1 MKVRKV
7 RYKSSITVLDKILN
21 LSKILKDYGKSSNL
35 SVALNEGITEWIKQK
50 AVSGNDT
57 YDMEVNIV
65 NQIENIVGAKNIIEI
80 VNKRPKEMKDL
91 LNMNRKEFV
100 VFSNQMDYI
109 FFLSKLKNKIENGLM
124 FNEQFDK
131 LEKFNQE
138 EGKYLNEEI
147 KFTTLDIQNQL
158 VKKLIIPYFAKEQ
171 QNKGESFERA
181 LKCIKLIQDYC
192 QLSNAYTDMYDEFM
206 NTNEYKELKDVLDK
220 IIIQYTKQNFQNID
234 NWDREKVFE
243 IDKKLSLYGYV
254 DFNEDY
260 EKFTN
265 KLASRI
271 EEIRLKEDAIIL
283 DSVKHKV
290 SDRDKIDVN
299 LLINDY
305 NNEYSSYDIN
315 DKVRE
320 LILKRKLTNGQRE
333 DLIKE
338 VQVYIDCGK
347 VISKKDIKK
356 QKNQDGH
363 IEYYVVIDGE
373 RYTNEHLKKMKN
385 GRKFLNSKQYEV
397 IEKED
402 EEYQMEEDKSL
413 SIIDEKEHGKITKF
427 INFLKER
434 FFKKKSETMTDTIDS
449 PVEDFRESLKVK
461 SKRVTSQAKR
471 NISSKNIEKD
481 ER

>member
-1 MKVRKV
+1 MKLRKV
-7 RYKSSITVLDKILN
+7 RYKSSITILDKIRN
-21 LSKILKDYGKSSNL
+21 LSKILKDYEKSSDL
-35 SVALNEGITEWIKQK
+35 YIALNEGITEWIKQK

-171 QNKGESFERA
+171 QNNGESFERA

-220 IIIQYTKQNFQNID
+220 III
-234 NWDREKVFE
+234 
-243 IDKKLSLYGYV
+243 
-254 DFNEDY
+254 
-260 EKFTN
+260 
-265 KLASRI
+265 
-271 EEIRLKEDAIIL
+271 
-283 DSVKHKV
+283 
-290 SDRDKIDVN
+290 
-299 LLINDY
+299 
-305 NNEYSSYDIN
+305 
-315 DKVRE
+315 
-320 LILKRKLTNGQRE
+320 
-333 DLIKE
+333 
-338 VQVYIDCGK
+338 
-347 VISKKDIKK
+347 
-356 QKNQDGH
+356 
-363 IEYYVVIDGE
+363 
-373 RYTNEHLKKMKN
+373 
-385 GRKFLNSKQYEV
+385 
-397 IEKED
+397 
-402 EEYQMEEDKSL
+402 
-413 SIIDEKEHGKITKF
+413 
-427 INFLKER
+427 
-434 FFKKKSETMTDTIDS
+434 
-449 PVEDFRESLKVK
+449 
-461 SKRVTSQAKR
+461 
-471 NISSKNIEKD
+471 
-481 ER
+481 